1 MDSMKSKAKLKAI
14 LDIIDQ
20 MDEMELAGLGG
31 EEEKPAE
38 LTMVSVEGKP
48 MKGEMSEDYMEEEEP
63 MEDTAMD
70 QMEDVAEGEPAETE
84 EEMDPSSALGKLRK
98 RLKGVA

>member
-1 MDSMKSKAKLKAI
+1 MKSKAKLKAI

-48 MKGEMSEDYMEEEEP
+48 MKGEMPEDYMEEEEP

-70 QMEDVAEGEPAETE
+70 QMEDAAEGEPAETE